1 MVGTVNIAKKW
12 AGVVPETLK
21 DYAFPFKVEVDLDG
35 PADTYGYSTYALE
48 YTVDG
53 TKYETD
59 ANGNFTLKSGQT
71 AAFEGIPTGAKV
83 KVTETK
89 TTAPSIDVDGVI
101 IETFKSSFGEV
112 ENLPPQ
118 EEGVMVIVSAMAAD
132 AAKDRN
138 DLLVPGELV
147 RDNDGNIIGC
157 KSLRRP

>member
-1 MVGTVNIAKKW
+1 ML
-12 AGVVPETLK
+12 LK
-21 DYAFPFKVEVDLDG
+21 
-35 PADTYGYSTYALE
+35 
-48 YTVDG
+48 
-53 TKYETD
+53 
-59 ANGNFTLKSGQT
+59 NFTPHNVVIVINESTKIVIPSD
-71 AAFEGIPTGAKV
+71 GIAR
-83 KVTETK
+83 VTETK
-89 TTAPSIDVDGVI
+89 TVAPSIDVDGVI
-101 IETFKSSFGEV
+101 VETFISAFGEV

>member
-1 MVGTVNIAKKW
+1 MK
-12 AGVVPETLK
+12 LK
-21 DYAFPFKVEVDLDG
+21 
-35 PADTYGYSTYALE
+35 
-48 YTVDG
+48 
-53 TKYETD
+53 
-59 ANGNFTLKSGQT
+59 NFTPHNVVIVMNETTKIVIPSD
-71 AAFEGIPTGAKV
+71 GIAR
-83 KVTETK
+83 VTETK
-89 TTAPSIDVDGVI
+89 TATPSIDVDGVA

-118 EEGVMVIVSAMAAD
+118 EDGVMVIVSAMAAD

>member
-1 MVGTVNIAKKW
+1 MK
-12 AGVVPETLK
+12 LK
-21 DYAFPFKVEVDLDG
+21 
-35 PADTYGYSTYALE
+35 
-48 YTVDG
+48 
-53 TKYETD
+53 
-59 ANGNFTLKSGQT
+59 NFTPHNVVIVINATKIVIPSD
-71 AAFEGIPTGAKV
+71 GIAR
-83 KVTETK
+83 VTETK
-89 TTAPSIDVDGVI
+89 TVTPSIDVDGVI

-118 EEGVMVIVSAMAAD
+118 EDGVMVIVSAMAAS

>member
-1 MVGTVNIAKKW
+1 MK
-12 AGVVPETLK
+12 LK
-21 DYAFPFKVEVDLDG
+21 
-35 PADTYGYSTYALE
+35 
-48 YTVDG
+48 
-53 TKYETD
+53 
-59 ANGNFTLKSGQT
+59 NFTPHNVVIVMNEST
-71 AAFEGIPTGAKV
+71 IVIPSDGIAR
-83 KVTETK
+83 VTEAK
-89 TTAPSIDVDGVI
+89 TVTPSIDVDGVI

-118 EEGVMVIVSAMAAD
+118 EDGVMVIVSAMAAS